1 MPAISR
7 WSAKLKRMSWY
18 LRVTQLFAH
27 LHDFRVNGILTTPL
41 MILVFFEELLA
52 TKGICLTRA
61 DVVDKSLSKEQAMRI
76 YSQVLMFYGTGELY
90 SKFVV
95 PFNRDPD
102 GFNYNDFTKLMDL
115 SKY

>member
-1 MPAISR
+1 
-7 WSAKLKRMSWY
+7 
-18 LRVTQLFAH
+18 
-27 LHDFRVNGILTTPL
+27 
-41 MILVFFEELLA
+41 MIHVFFEELLT
-52 TKGICLTRA
+52 TKAICLGRS
-61 DVVDKSLSKEQAMRI
+61 DIVDKSLTKAEAARI

-90 SKFVV
+90 NRFVV